1 MSKTSVK
8 ITGIKGIEQATK
20 KAIGLIDKDRELFK
34 DLGETVVGQITGSA
48 KAGRDLNKTKFKN
61 VSDSWRD
68 RRVKLAAVNN
78 TDPLFQGKSKKS
90 NLTFTGQLLNSFTYR
105 VNMTALS
112 LGFLFKGSRKPYKG
126 LRKPELDGPSTN
138 AELASKIEET
148 RPFVFIS
155 QKLNQILT
163 LKVIKALRRNLQ
175 NYKKLSR
182 VLGSK

>member
-1 MSKTSVK
+1 MKRTSVK
-8 ITGIKGIEQATK
+8 ITGVNNIAKATQK
-20 KAIGLIDKDRELFK
+20 TIGLINKDKALFN
-34 DLGETVVGQITGSA
+34 DLGETVVTQIVSSA
-48 KAGRDLNKTKFKN
+48 KAGRDLNKTKFDN
-61 VSDSWRD
+61 VSNSWRD
-68 RRVKLAAVNN
+68 RRVKLATVNN

-90 NLTFTGQLLNSFTYR
+90 NLTFSGQLLNSFSF
-105 VNMTALS
+105 NLNLNQLS
-112 LGFLFKGSRKPYKG
+112 LGFFFKGSRKKYKG
-126 LRKPELDGPSTN
+126 LRKAELDGPATN
-138 AELASKIEET
+138 AELAEEIEKT